1 MTLGADHMRTQNA
14 KLWVNTLKELRV
26 QVIKELIES
35 GIMVSDNGKWVVKK
49 QDN

>member
-1 MTLGADHMRTQNA
+1 MVLGADHIRTQNA
-14 KLWVNTLKELRV
+14 KLLVNTLKELRL

-35 GIMVSDNGKWVVKK
+35 GIVVSDNGKWVVKE